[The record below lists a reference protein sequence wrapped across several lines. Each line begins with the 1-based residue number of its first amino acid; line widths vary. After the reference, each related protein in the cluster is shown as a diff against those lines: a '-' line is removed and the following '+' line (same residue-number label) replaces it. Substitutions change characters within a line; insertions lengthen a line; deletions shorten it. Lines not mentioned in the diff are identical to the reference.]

1 MRHAPRAPHWRFAIM
16 TPAEI
21 NQDPVQGEFFTREDD
36 LSGRLVREA
45 IQNSLD
51 AGRPG
56 ETVRVQF
63 TFSGQE
69 NALEPH
75 RMGAYLK
82 DLEEHVDAVVGAGGM
97 NTASGEDEEEAE
109 LNALECFER
118 PMEYLVIEDFGTT
131 GLTGDV
137 HANSEQ
143 EKENDF
149 WGFFRSS
156 GISPKGDNAAGSWG
170 LGKWVFPD
178 ASIINAY
185 LGLTKRAGEEN
196 ALLMGMALL
205 KTHHLVT
212 GSESRKYR
220 HYGSFAAFSDD
231 EDDKWFPVPVDELT
245 EAPFIQR
252 TLEDFKVERQTPGL
266 SVIVPY
272 PKPDLRP
279 RSIARAVL
287 TNYFFPIVR
296 GDLEVHI
303 IHPREGRRRID
314 SQTIDEEVLQIKEF
328 SRDAE
333 SAESMRAVVDLAR
346 WAIKDQDHVRVRTR
360 YGRPALSEH
369 KELGVLRKRFDRGER
384 LAFTIST
391 RVKLKN
397 GDPEATAF
405 NIYVERDND
414 LKEGH
419 DYFVRGNLQIPKM
432 DHIKRQQARS
442 LLLVEHGSRLA
453 RMLRDAEGPAHES
466 WDMHAQRLKENWTAG
481 PARVQETRRAAS
493 HILQLLTARPHGL
506 QKDALADLFPG
517 HPTEDGSRPS
527 RTGSQGTSG
536 NRDAPPYDHVGSP
549 LTVRSP
555 AGAFSIRKASTT
567 EEAVAGRMW
576 TVRFAYDTVRGNP
589 FKLFE
594 AGAKSGQPDFSA
606 LADGD
611 LHVTGDGCD
620 YSIVDRNEIRF
631 EPTEEE
637 FTLTVSGFDARDL
650 RVRPPVEESGLS
662 ESKEEVE

>member
-1 MRHAPRAPHWRFAIM
+1 MSFTEPHWRFAIM

-63 TFSGQE
+63 TFSGE
-69 NALEPH
+69 EDALTAH
-75 RMGAYLK
+75 RMAAYLK
-82 DLEEHVDAVVGAGGM
+82 DLKEHVDAVVGAGGM
-97 NTASGEDEEEAE
+97 STASGEEEEEAE
-109 LNALECFER
+109 LDALECFER
-118 PMEYLVIEDFGTT
+118 PMEYLAIEDFGTT

-137 HANSEQ
+137 RANSEQ
-143 EKENDF
+143 ERENDF

-185 LGLTKRAGEEN
+185 LGLTKRVGEDRS
-196 ALLMGMALL
+196 LLMGMALL
-205 KTHHLVT
+205 KTHHLVKN
-212 GSESRKYR
+212 GESRKYR
-220 HYGSFAAFSDD
+220 YYGSFAASSS
-231 EDDKWFPVPVDELT
+231 EGDDKWFPMPVDELT
-245 EAPFIQR
+245 EPAFVKR
-252 TLEDFKVERQTPGL
+252 TLDDFKVDRSTPGL

-272 PKPDLRP
+272 PKPDLKP
-279 RSIARAVL
+279 DSIARAVL

-303 IHPREGRRRID
+303 THPGEGRRSID
-314 SQTIDEEVLQIKEF
+314 SQTIDREVAQIEEFK
-328 SRDAE
+328 RDAE

-346 WAIKDQDHVRVRTR
+346 WAIKEQDHVRVGTKSR
-360 YGRPALSEH
+360 RPDLAEYTELDAL
-369 KELGVLRKRFDRGER
+369 RQRFDRGER
-384 LAFTIST
+384 LAFTICT
-391 RVKLKN
+391 TVTPKN
-397 GDPEATAF
+397 GSPEKTTF
-405 NIYVERDND
+405 QVYVERDVD
-414 LKEGH
+414 IREGH

-432 DHIKRQQARS
+432 DHIRQQQARS
-442 LLLVEHGSRLA
+442 LLLVEHGSGLA

-466 WDMHAQRLKENWTAG
+466 WDPHAQRLKNNWTG
-481 PARVQETRRAAS
+481 GYGRVQETRRAAV
-493 HILQLLTARPHGL
+493 HILQLLATRPHGL
-506 QKDALADLFPG
+506 QRDALADLFPG
-517 HPTEDGSRPS
+517 DPSKIGSRPS
-527 RTGSQGTSG
+527 RTGGEETSD
-536 NRDAPPYDHVGSP
+536 NSDFPPFDYATSP

-555 AGAFSIRKASTT
+555 AGAFSIRKSSTT
-567 EEAVAGRMW
+567 EESVARRVW

-589 FKLFE
+589 FKMFA
-594 AGAKSGQPDFSA
+594 AGVKAGHPDFSA
-606 LADGD
+606 VAGGD

-620 YSIVDRNEIRF
+620 YSIVDHNEVRF

-650 RVRPPVEESGLS
+650 RVRPPSEESGAT
-662 ESKEEVE
+662 ESNVEIAE